1 MKIKKY
7 QYIDILKG
15 IAVLGV
21 IAVHSHQSISD
32 LSWVVKYIF
41 NYGQLG
47 VQLFFL
53 MSAVTL
59 CISSQKRHEQLWRYF
74 YLRRVFRIAPLYYF
88 GIALYFLADSY
99 FIYTSKG
106 ALQIPSQYTPLNILA
121 NITFLNGFY
130 APANNNIVPG
140 GWSIA
145 TEMNFYII
153 FPILFFFQKN
163 KNFKS
168 VLSYTVLLIIG
179 CFLTELALKVR
190 PDVDVFI
197 YYNILNQLSVFLIGI
212 CTYRLLLTAVPGWRA
227 ICVACFLMIVSCILF
242 NQVFKPG
249 FHTFIVPILSSIAFS
264 IFILRLSMRQEF
276 NGVFWRILEKFGLVS
291 FSMYLL
297 HFLVL
302 NYVRIAINFALG
314 NEAPIFPEILLLVTY
329 GLTVLFTYCL
339 ALVSY
344 KIIEQPGIKLG
355 EKLIISLTPK

>member
-1 MKIKKY
+1 MEIKKY

-21 IAVHSHQSISD
+21 IAVHSHQSIPN
-32 LSWVVKYIF
+32 LSLAVKYAF

-47 VQLFFL
+47 VQLFFML
-53 MSAVTL
+53 SAITL
-59 CISSQKRHEQLWRYF
+59 CISSQKRNEQLWRHF
-74 YLRRVFRIAPLYYF
+74 YLRRFFRIAPLYYF
-88 GIALYFLADSY
+88 GIALYLLAGSF
-99 FIYTSKG
+99 FIYRSNG
-106 ALQIPSQYTPLNILA
+106 VWGVPSQYTPLNVLA
-121 NITFLNGFY
+121 NMTFLNGFY
-130 APANNNIVPG
+130 TPANNNIVPG

-145 TEMNFYII
+145 TEMNFYLI

-163 KNFKS
+163 KSFKS
-168 VLSYTVLLIIG
+168 VLIYAILLIIG
-179 CFLTELALKVR
+179 CFLIELALKVR

-197 YYNILNQLSVFLIGI
+197 YYNIVNQLSVFLIGI
-212 CTYRLLLTAVPGWRA
+212 CTYRLLLTALPGWRA
-227 ICVACFLMIVSCILF
+227 LCLALLLIIVSCILF

-264 IFILRLSMRQEF
+264 IFILRMSRETNF
-276 NGVFWRILEKFGLVS
+276 YGVFWRILEKFGVVS

-302 NYVRIAINFALG
+302 DCVRIAINFVLG

-329 GLTVLFTYCL
+329 GLTVLFTYYL

-355 EKLIISLTPK
+355 EKIIISLIPK

>member
-1 MKIKKY
+1 MEIPKY
-7 QYIDILKG
+7 QYINILKG

-21 IAVHSHQSISD
+21 IAVHSHQSIPD
-32 LSWVVKYIF
+32 LCQAVKYAF

-53 MSAVTL
+53 ISAITL
-59 CISSQKRHEQLWRYF
+59 CISSKKRHEQLWRYF

-88 GIALYFLADSY
+88 GIAWYLLTGCYFMYL
-99 FIYTSKG
+99 SKG
-106 ALQIPSQYTPLNILA
+106 TLQMPSQYTPLNILA
-121 NITFLNGFY
+121 NITFLNSFY

-145 TEMNFYII
+145 TEMNFYLV
-153 FPILFFFQKN
+153 FPILFLLHEN

-168 VLSYTVLLIIG
+168 VLTYTVLLIIG
-179 CFLTELALKVR
+179 CFLIELVLKVR

-197 YYNILNQLSVFLIGI
+197 YYNIVNQLSVFLIGI

-227 ICVACFLMIVSCILF
+227 LSVAFFLMIVSCILF

-249 FHTFIVPILSSIAFS
+249 FYTFIVPILSSIAFS
-264 IFILRLSMRQEF
+264 IFTLRLSRRREF
-276 NGVFWRILEKFGLVS
+276 NGVFWRVLERFGLVS

-302 NYVRIAINFALG
+302 DCVRIAINYVIG
-314 NEAPIFPEILLLVTY
+314 NEGHILPEALLLATY
-329 GLTVLFTYCL
+329 GFTVFFTYFF